1 MAAVHEVAPDALPYF
16 DQGYDD
22 TGVREMVCM
31 ILLTN
36 VISLDGYFVG

>member
-22 TGVREMVCM
+22 PGVREMVCFE
-31 ILLTN
+31 LKTTFD
-36 VISLDGYFVG
+36 SC